1 MKHDQTLTV
10 SLPPQLVRHVE
21 RVRKLEHRTPSE
33 IIREALRVYLARV
46 PVVEATTTEK
56 RAIRRGW
63 AEFKQGKYVHLDN
76 LLYGMGS
83 RHRSWGR

>member
-1 MKHDQTLTV
+1 MKHHQTLTV
-10 SLPPQLVRHVE
+10 SLPPQLVRDVE
-21 RVRKLEHRTPSE
+21 QVRKLEHRTPSE

-63 AEFKQGKYVHLDN
+63 AEFKRGKYVDLDIP
-76 LLYGMGS
+76 L
-83 RHRSWGR
+83 